1 MGLPNV
7 HPAVLDAM
15 RCSLIDERHLFRLH
29 VVFTMEW
36 KGGDKMHF
44 HDMYMATQGMY
55 RIDTFH
61 KLDEEFSTSFLMH
74 PKDQLLFCLGNRRRV
89 IKSWPWK
96 RAKQD
101 DELLVYVKPWAW
113 RHLDRCKFPNR
124 KEVFLKFW

>member
-1 MGLPNV
+1 
-7 HPAVLDAM
+7 
-15 RCSLIDERHLFRLH
+15 
-29 VVFTMEW
+29 
-36 KGGDKMHF
+36 
-44 HDMYMATQGMY
+44 MATQGMY

-61 KLDEEFSTSFLMH
+61 KLEEEFRTSFLMH

-124 KEVFLKFW
+124 KAVFLKFW